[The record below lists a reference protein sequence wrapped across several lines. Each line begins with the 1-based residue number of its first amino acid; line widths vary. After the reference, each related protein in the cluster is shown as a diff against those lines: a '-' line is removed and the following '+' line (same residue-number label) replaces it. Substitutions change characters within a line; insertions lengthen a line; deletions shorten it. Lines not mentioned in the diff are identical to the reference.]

1 VNNLTPQRQQ
11 SSLLN
16 LVAAKPARFNCSAAS
31 VSRNVVRENDHE
43 METVIITGAIEG
55 QQVHA
60 ITLKLGN

>member
-1 VNNLTPQRQQ
+1 VNNVTAQRQQ

-16 LVAAKPARFNCSAAS
+16 LAAAKPSRFNCSAAS
-31 VSRNVVRENDHE
+31 MSRNVVRENDHE

-55 QQVHA
+55 QLVHA